1 MTRWDEEM
9 VVLTVKNGGVLEGW
23 WMEGVEVMVVE
34 MLKFDQHLSHHR
46 LLSGQGVAE
55 EVEGFGVAFSHEF
68 KGI

>member
-34 MLKFDQHLSHHR
+34 R
-46 LLSGQGVAE
+46 LAE
-55 EVEGFGVAFSHEF
+55 VVLVGRDVEV
-68 KGI
+68 